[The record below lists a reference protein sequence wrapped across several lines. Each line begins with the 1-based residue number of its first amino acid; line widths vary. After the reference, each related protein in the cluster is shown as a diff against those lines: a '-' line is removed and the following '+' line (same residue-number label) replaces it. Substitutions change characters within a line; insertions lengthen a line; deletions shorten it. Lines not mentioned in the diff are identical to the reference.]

1 MAGEP
6 LLLDTHVWIWY
17 EEDRTQE
24 MSAACVEE
32 LDRAAEAGLLR
43 VSVFSAWEVAMWDAK
58 RRIALSR
65 ECGEWVSLALAA
77 PGLQLVPLD
86 PAVAVAST
94 RLPDGFRSD
103 SVDQILIATSRV
115 LGWPLVT
122 RDRRILD
129 YARRGHLRAIDA
141 MARRIRR

>member
-1 MAGEP
+1 MAGEH
-6 LLLDTHVWIWY
+6 LLLDTHVWLWY
-17 EEDRTQE
+17 MEDRTQE
-24 MSAACVEE
+24 MSAACVEV
-32 LDRAAEAGLLR
+32 LDHAADEGLLR
-43 VSVFSAWEVAMWDAK
+43 VSAFSVWEVAMLDAK
-58 RRIALSR
+58 GRISLSQ
-65 ECGEWVSLALAA
+65 ECGAWVTTALAA

-103 SVDQILIATSRV
+103 PVDQILVATSRV

-122 RDRRILD
+122 RDRRILE

>member
-1 MAGEP
+1 MVGEP

-24 MSAACVEE
+24 LSAVCVEE

-43 VSVFSAWEVAMWDAK
+43 VSVFSAWEVARLDAK
-58 RRIALSR
+58 GRIALSQ

-77 PGLQLVPLD
+77 PGMQLAPFD

-94 RLPDGFRSD
+94 RLPGGFRSD
-103 SVDQILIATSRV
+103 PVDQILIATSRV

-122 RDRRILD
+122 RDRRILE
-129 YARRGHLRAIDA
+129 YARRGHLRTLDA
-141 MARRIRR
+141 SARRSKR

>member
-6 LLLDTHVWIWY
+6 LLLDTHVWLWM
-17 EEDRTQE
+17 EEGADAE
-24 MSAACVEE
+24 VSAACKELVVE
-32 LDRAAEAGLLR
+32 AARGGGLR
-43 VSVFSAWEVAMWDAK
+43 VSALSVWEIAMLDAK
-58 RRIALSR
+58 GRIALSQ
-65 ECGEWVSLALAA
+65 ECGAWVSTALRA
-77 PGLQLVPLD
+77 PGVQLAPFD

-103 SVDQILIATSRV
+103 PVDQILVATSRV
-115 LGWPLVT
+115 RGWPLVT

-129 YARRGHLRAIDA
+129 YARRGHLRAVDA